1 MTRCPSFPSPN
12 PGKKRAINCHKL
24 TWREGGSY
32 FSLKDGTNVPLNGD
46 TEDRGKIIHDGS
58 AIGANRFPVPWNESI
73 VRRARRKGEKGVER
87 GDVSAELSIVNCTAR
102 EEERERGAEKRKK
115 KKKEKKQCTPLVCS
129 DETKLAKNEVSFLF
143 RINRSAS
150 FFGAPISR
158 NRCARKERNRI
169 FILKNIYNRKS
180 I

>member
-102 EEERERGAEKRKK
+102 EEERERGRKK
-115 KKKEKKQCTPLVCS
+115 GRRRRRKKNNAHRSCARMKRNWRKTKCLSCS
-129 DETKLAKNEVSFLF
+129 ELIDRQVFSALRYLETVALERNETEFLF
-143 RINRSAS
+143 
-150 FFGAPISR
+150 
-158 NRCARKERNRI
+158 
-169 FILKNIYNRKS
+169 
-180 I
+180 